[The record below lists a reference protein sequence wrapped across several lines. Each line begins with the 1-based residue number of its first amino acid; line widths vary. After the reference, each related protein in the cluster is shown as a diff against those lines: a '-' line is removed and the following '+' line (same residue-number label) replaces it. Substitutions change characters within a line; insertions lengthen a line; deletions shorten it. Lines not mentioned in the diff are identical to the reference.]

1 MDNIGIIEYLFPTM
15 NTQNDIEARLG
26 LFDASERLTALKTL
40 AAEFG
45 DDLPEEGSDVN
56 MHFHSFFSFNA
67 EDWSPSRIAW
77 ESRKAGLYAA
87 GLCDFDVLDGLEEF
101 IEAGL
106 VLGLR
111 STVNLETRAFVE
123 EFADVDINSPGEA
136 GVAYVMGA
144 GFAAPI
150 ADGTAQAEGLQGYR
164 DRARARNIALVERI
178 NAALPDIAIDYGEDV
193 LPLTPTGGATERHI
207 VRAYTNKARDVFEHP
222 EPAAQFWTGILGKD
236 LFEMI
241 ELLADLP
248 ALEDVVRAKLVKRG
262 GIGYVAP
269 SPSTFPR
276 VDDFID
282 WVASCN
288 AIPMTTWL
296 DGTSGGES
304 DPAAYLEC
312 LRAKGAVALNII
324 PDRNW
329 NIADPEVRAVKVAN
343 LNAVVAAANAMD
355 LPVNIG
361 TEMNKR
367 GLPFVDSLEVESLA
381 PHKETFL
388 SGARIM
394 VGHTLLLRYAGMSYI
409 GEKAQTEFTDVKARN
424 AFFERVGA
432 GRPLTSREAQ
442 ELANLE
448 NDAAYAWFRDRAGR

>member
-1 MDNIGIIEYLFPTM
+1 M
-15 NTQNDIEARLG
+15 NTQTEIEAQLG
-26 LFDASERLTALKTL
+26 LFDTSERLAALKAL
-40 AAEFG
+40 AARFG
-45 DDLPEEGSDVN
+45 DGLLVEGSNVN

-87 GLCDFDVLDGLEEF
+87 GLCDFDVLDGLDEF

-106 VLGLR
+106 ILGLR
-111 STVNLETRAFVE
+111 TTVNLETRAFVE

-144 GFAAPI
+144 GFAARI
-150 ADGTAQAEGLQGYR
+150 AEGTAQAEGLQGYR

-178 NAALPDIAIDYGEDV
+178 NAALPDIAIDYTEDV
-193 LPLTPTGGATERHI
+193 LPLTPAGGATERHI
-207 VRAYTNKARDVFEHP
+207 VRAYTNKARQVFEHP
-222 EPAAQFWTGILGKD
+222 EPTAQFWTEILGKD
-236 LFEMI
+236 LLEVI

-248 ALEDVVRAKLVKRG
+248 GLEDVVRAKLVKRG
-262 GIGYVAP
+262 GIGYIAP
-269 SPSTFPR
+269 SPDTFPR

-282 WVASCN
+282 WVASCD

-329 NIADPEVRAVKVAN
+329 NIADPELRATKIAN
-343 LNAVVAAANAMD
+343 LNDVVAAANAMD

-367 GLPFVDSLEVESLA
+367 GLPFVDSLDVEALA

-388 SGARIM
+388 RGARIM
-394 VGHTLLLRYAGMSYI
+394 VGHTLLLRYAGISYI
-409 GEKAQTEFTDVKARN
+409 GERAKTEFPDVKAKN
-424 AFFERVGA
+424 AFFESVGA
-432 GRPLTSREAQ
+432 GRPLTLREAQ
-442 ELANLE
+442 ELTAMG
-448 NDAAYAWFRDRAGR
+448 DDTAYEWFRKRAGR

>member
-1 MDNIGIIEYLFPTM
+1 MDLQIE
-15 NTQNDIEARLG
+15 IEAQLG
-26 LFDASERLTALKTL
+26 SFDASERLAALKTL
-40 AAEFG
+40 AARFG
-45 DDLPEEGSDVN
+45 DDLPREGSNVN

-101 IEAGL
+101 LGAGPL
-106 VLGLR
+106 LGLR
-111 STVNLETRAFVE
+111 TTANLETRAFVG
-123 EFADVDINSPGEA
+123 EFADVDINSPGEP

-144 GFAAPI
+144 GFAAPPAAGTSQ
-150 ADGTAQAEGLQGYR
+150 ADGLQGYR
-164 DRARARNIALVERI
+164 DRARKRNVALVERI
-178 NAALPDIAIDYGEDV
+178 NAALPAIAIDYAEDV
-193 LPLTPTGGATERHI
+193 LPLTPVGGATERHI
-207 VRAYTNKARDVFEHP
+207 VRAYTNKARDRFKHP
-222 EPAAQFWTGILGKD
+222 QPTAEFWVDILQKD
-236 LFEMI
+236 LLEVI

-248 ALEDVVRAKLVKRG
+248 AMEDVVRAKLVKRG

-269 SPSTFPR
+269 SPDTFPR

-282 WVASCN
+282 WVASCE

-304 DPAAYLEC
+304 DPAAMLEC
-312 LRAKGAVALNII
+312 MRAKGAVAMNII

-329 NIADPEVRAVKVAN
+329 NIADAEQRAIKVAN
-343 LNAVVAAANAMD
+343 LDAVVETALAMD

-367 GLPFVDSLEVESLA
+367 GLPFVDSLDVEALA

-388 SGARIM
+388 RGARIM
-394 VGHTLLLRYAGMSYI
+394 VGHTRLLRYAGFSYI
-409 GEKAQTEFTDVKARN
+409 GGRANAEFSDIKAKN
-424 AFFERVGA
+424 AFFESVGA
-432 GRPLTSREAQ
+432 CPPPTGQEAL
-442 ELANLE
+442 ELADMQD
-448 NDAAYAWFRDRAGR
+448 DAAYAWLRDRARE

>member
-1 MDNIGIIEYLFPTM
+1 M
-15 NTQNDIEARLG
+15 NSQAEIEAQLG
-26 LFDASERLTALKTL
+26 SFDASERLAALRTL
-40 AAEFG
+40 AVESG
-45 DDLPEEGSDVN
+45 HDLPAEGSNVN

-101 IEAGL
+101 VEAGL

-111 STVNLETRAFVE
+111 TTVNLETRAFVS

-144 GFAAPI
+144 GFAAPVV
-150 ADGTAQAEGLQGYR
+150 AGRAQADGLQGYR

-178 NAALPDIAIDYGEDV
+178 NATLPDIAIDYGTDV
-193 LPLTPTGGATERHI
+193 LPLTPAGGATERHI
-207 VRAYTNKARDVFEHP
+207 VRAYTNKAMEVLEHP
-222 EPAAQFWTGILGKD
+222 EPTAEFWAGVLDKD
-236 LFEMI
+236 VLEVI

-248 ALEDVVRAKLVKRG
+248 ALEDAVRARLVKRG
-262 GIGYVAP
+262 GIGYIAP
-269 SPSTFPR
+269 SPDTFPR

-282 WVASCN
+282 WVASCS

-304 DPAAYLEC
+304 DPVAMLEC
-312 LRAKGAVALNII
+312 MRAKGAVALNII

-329 NIADPEVRAVKVAN
+329 NIADPEQRAVKVAN
-343 LNAVVAAANAMD
+343 LDAVAAAANAMD

-367 GLPFVDSLEVESLA
+367 GLPFVDSLDVEALA

-388 SGARIM
+388 RGARIM
-394 VGHTLLLRYAGMSYI
+394 VGHMLLLRYAGFSYV
-409 GEKAQTEFTDVKARN
+409 GEEAKAEFADVKARN
-424 AFFERVGA
+424 AFFEHVGA
-432 GRPLTSREAQ
+432 CPPLTPQEAQ
-442 ELANLE
+442 ELAGME
-448 NDAAYAWFRDRAGR
+448 ADAAYGWFRDRARG